1 MASFKRLARRH
12 VRRGLLMGT
21 TLGAASVIAVVLAS
35 GSSAVPTPTCTTANT
50 LNASS
55 VEGGQSN
62 FEIDAPI
69 VGGTV
74 KKPVTTAGANLT
86 LDGSSPCIDWSTK
99 AKGAGTGTSSCGQ
112 ETSENNPA
120 PTIVSGSIPPNKSD
134 LQDFG
139 VYRESNASG
148 KFLDL

>member
-12 VRRGLLMGT
+12 VRRWLLMGT
-21 TLGAASVIAVVLAS
+21 TLCAASVIAVVLAS

-86 LDGSSPCIDWSTK
+86 LDGASPCLDWTTFASG
-99 AKGAGTGTSSCGQ
+99 KGSGTAADLTSGVIVKSDKESGSNDDSFGQ
-112 ETSENNPA
+112 GTSENNA
-120 PTIVSGSIPPNKSD
+120 VPT
-134 LQDFG
+134 
-139 VYRESNASG
+139 
-148 KFLDL
+148 